1 MGYFLQTKRTIV
13 IDVYIRHESST
24 DGTHHY
30 TPLCSR
36 HAAYHRGPTHI
47 MWTFSAKNPNIFH
60 RSNSIPSNHISKNV
74 SSY

>member
-13 IDVYIRHESST
+13 IDVYIRHEGST

-36 HAAYHRGPTHI
+36 HAAYHRDRLILCGPLALKTR
-47 MWTFSAKNPNIFH
+47 TFFTDPIQFLQTIF
-60 RSNSIPSNHISKNV
+60 RKM
-74 SSY
+74 